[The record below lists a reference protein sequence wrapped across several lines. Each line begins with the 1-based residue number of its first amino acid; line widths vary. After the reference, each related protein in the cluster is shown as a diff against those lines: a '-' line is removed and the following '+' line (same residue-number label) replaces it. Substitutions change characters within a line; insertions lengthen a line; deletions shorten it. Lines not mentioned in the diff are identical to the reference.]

1 MNYIGRSGD
10 WAAYQRSGKT
20 VFVNVYT
27 LDTTDPID
35 SSLVASGLAFSQQ
48 DEIVEIENSARES
61 FIGTSVFSASFGE
74 DEMIKIPADVKAAA
88 KRAIE
93 WRRIYNRGGTD
104 VGMNTAR
111 MLAKHDRISIRKIR
125 HIAKYFPRHE
135 VDNKAEGWKS
145 GEKGF
150 PSAGRVAWDLWGGDA
165 GRRWASGHVARAD
178 KRSLVASALF
188 AVDVQ
193 DAELDDNGS
202 FSDGFD
208 PTIPHVYFPSR
219 QLPFVCMYCT
229 NSPDNPVHDEGAVDY
244 SLQDINPDSAHFFTE
259 TPGEPTV
266 CAVCE
271 KDENSW
277 QHQHANYA
285 YQLLNPQENQSHYNL
300 VEEVAVP
307 RAVSASA
314 YRVSGDRILAHQAS
328 TSSAISSGVD
338 YYVSVSADDQM
349 VATGLFKEAG
359 DAWYEWSPLAAAW
372 LKSNPE
378 GPVYLVDV
386 DEDTAK
392 FVVDSLSMH
401 EGSADLREVDRDE
414 YDLHEQHIQFVDWNF
429 IDGLLA
435 PSQFFSTFADVGT
448 DGYTPEER
456 AKNAAAQVRD
466 KNGRFAKTSSKVY
479 APDGTTG
486 TITKINK
493 DNKTVTV
500 QDDNGKETDY
510 LAKDVV
516 IRNPQP
522 VSTVDLDKIRA
533 IPRAVRPDQKAGGI
547 GMLQPMGRDQISQ
560 VIADYAKFIES
571 ERASTASNFGTI
583 TDKAGVKVYDRI
595 DDLDVSPIYMAIVDD
610 VDHAAILDMIAII
623 PASSTGSEVET
634 VRLTDLG
641 WEIDPEIKADLLSS
655 VPPAVSV
662 LAGDQIE
669 SVKQQI
675 ISWYAEQGDSSAPE
689 QAMSAEMYDE
699 FGALTA
705 AGGADRNRG
714 NAEELR
720 RYWLYGKGAAK
731 IRWNT
736 PGDWTRCY
744 KHLVKY
750 MGPRAK
756 GYCALRHKEAT
767 GTWTGS
773 RLNVGHK
780 NKSNFNSSEVASSVD
795 NFELCDACVE
805 QMMNDPELVADME
818 SDEATIVAAG
828 GADRNRGNAEKLRRY
843 WTVGKG
849 GLKIRWNT
857 PGDWTRCNRYL
868 KKYMGPRAKGY
879 CSLRHK
885 EMTGTWPGSR
895 NNIGNR
901 KRKFSTRDSM
911 FFTPG
916 DLFDLTPEEEVL
928 SIIACGANMHDEY
941 IPEIPQEVE
950 IEGGGMPFRIPTV
963 APVNIESGD
972 GRLIRP
978 MALTYRDLPIPLMWQ
993 IKTGTGH
1000 DGAVVVGRIDSI
1012 EMLPNGSLGNA
1023 RGMFDTNPYARE
1035 AQRMVKEGF
1044 LRGVSVDLDR
1054 FQAISKAD
1062 ESLKEASENENII
1075 GNDKT
1080 EISQG
1085 RVMGVT
1091 IVPKPA
1097 FQECSI
1103 EIDYDA
1109 MSGEVPEVVDGTYA
1123 GVPSDDKD
1131 AEAIVA
1137 AALIAAGIPVAP
1149 PSSWFNNPNLDKPTP
1164 LTVEND
1170 GRVFGHI
1177 ATWTTDHIGL
1187 PFATKPPRSRSS
1199 YAYFHTGS
1207 LHTED
1212 GDLVPVG
1219 QITLTGGHAPL
1230 DASAASA
1237 AAHYD
1242 NTRSAWCDVHAG
1254 EDEFGIWVAGA
1265 LRPSVSP
1272 EQIRAVRASAPSG
1285 DWRPVNGR
1293 LEMVAVCSV
1302 NVPGFPVTR
1311 AFVASGSLLSLVAAG
1326 TATLLEQYKTADNS
1340 VLDELALRVA
1350 RLEGPQRDKLEAL
1363 RMASL
1368 DRRATEVRTKF
1379 EELAS
1384 SSVAEFRDYNEE
1396 TRAKYAKEG
1405 IAMPDGS
1412 YPIEN
1417 EADLRNAIQAY
1428 GRAKDK
1434 EAAKKH
1440 IISRARALKATDS
1453 LPGKWQE
1460 AALIASAE
1468 DIQAKFESM
1477 GVKTLA
1483 QRYAEANAK
1492 FETFAMK
1499 PGEFDPKAHP
1509 RDDNGKFRAVLARLQ
1524 SDVEEARAAAGDKQ
1538 TDSKVADIK
1547 KIDDHLVGGDLNA
1560 AKVAGQKLILALDR
1574 TDTEI
1579 GDARLAERL
1588 RDDYAIL
1595 GDVVYNIG
1603 VPLGEDKSLRYS
1615 ELPEELKNFIDQLIK
1630 KVDNLSADDEEAKA
1644 VEFLNKYMAGDRQLT
1659 QAEISASLS
1668 KLVRIL
1674 I

>member
-1 MNYIGRSGD
+1 MEYAGRYGD
-10 WAAYQRSGKT
+10 WAAYSRGDKT
-20 VFVNVYT
+20 VFVNVT
-27 LDTTDPID
+27 TFDTTDPID
-35 SSLVASGLAFSQQ
+35 TALVASASGVVHETETE
-48 DEIVEIENSARES
+48 DVESFARES
-61 FIGTSVFSASFGE
+61 FVGLSVFSASFGE

-104 VGMNTAR
+104 VGANTAR
-111 MLAKHDRISIRKIR
+111 MLAKHDRISIRKVR

-165 GRRWASGHVARAD
+165 GRRWASAQVKRAD
-178 KRSLVASALF
+178 KKALVAA
-188 AVDVQ
+188 AYVVDEPDTEEVAGNEY
-193 DAELDDNGS
+193 DS
-202 FSDGFD
+202 TS
-208 PTIPHVYFPSR
+208 PHVFHPIT
-219 QLPFVCMYCT
+219 QLPYSCMYCMK
-229 NSPDNPVHDEGAVDY
+229 SPDDGIHDENAVDY
-244 SLQDINPDSAHFFTE
+244 YVQDVDPDWAHLFYADPVDE
-259 TPGEPTV
+259 TL
-266 CAVCE
+266 CAICGQA
-271 KDENSW
+271 DDAW
-277 QHQHANYA
+277 QHEHAAYA
-285 YQLLNPQENQSHYNL
+285 LSVTHPDTNQIVADLYQPVAPRKTIVASLLSFNSERVNEYKSNL
-300 VEEVAVP
+300 FGAVN
-307 RAVSASA
+307 
-314 YRVSGDRILAHQAS
+314 DD
-328 TSSAISSGVD
+328 TD
-338 YYVSVSADDQM
+338 YYVSVSNSDNM
-349 VATGLFKEAG
+349 LATGLFKETENG
-359 DAWYEWSPLAAAW
+359 WHEWEASASCWVKSSP
-372 LKSNPE
+372 SS
-378 GPVYLVDV
+378 PVYLIDV
-386 DEDTAK
+386 DQETAQ
-392 FVVDSLSMH
+392 FVINSFADFNNEH
-401 EGSADLREVDRDE
+401 TADLRLVDPE
-414 YDLHEQHIQFVDWNF
+414 EFELHQNHMQDVDWDF
-429 IDGLLA
+429 IDTLLVRTPA
-435 PSQFFSTFADVGT
+435 FSVFATVL
-448 DGYTPEER
+448 DGEYTPEER
-456 AKNAAAQVRD
+456 AKNAKRQVRD
-466 KNGRFAKTSSKVY
+466 KNGRFAKTSAKVY
-479 APDGTTG
+479 LPDGSSG
-486 TITKINK
+486 TITKINPE
-493 DNKTVTV
+493 NQSVTV
-500 QDDNGKETDY
+500 QTEDGKQQDIS
-510 LAKDVV
+510 AKEVV
-516 IRNPQP
+516 IRSPQP
-522 VSTVDLDKIRA
+522 ITKEDLDKIKA
-533 IPRAVRPDQKAGGI
+533 VPRAVRRGQKAGGI
-547 GMLQPMGRDQISQ
+547 DLLPPMDSETLKQ
-560 VIADYAKFIES
+560 VVADYAQYIRD
-571 ERASTASNFGTI
+571 ERAGAQFSELTEV
-583 TDKAGVKVYDRI
+583 DGVKLYKRI
-595 DDLDVSPIYMAIVDD
+595 DDFDVKPLYMAIVDKD
-610 VDHAAILDMIAII
+610 DNDAVLDLIALI
-623 PASSTGSEVET
+623 PASTEGAEVQL
-634 VRLTDLG
+634 VRRTDKG
-641 WEIDPEIKADLLSS
+641 WEVDDEIKDALTSS
-655 VPPAVSV
+655 VPPPVVKLDDTQFAGIEEQV
-662 LAGDQIE
+662 L
-669 SVKQQI
+669 
-675 ISWYAEQGDSSAPE
+675 SWYNQASKDVSAEQAPVV
-689 QAMSAEMYDE
+689 ASLYDD
-699 FGALTA
+699 FGTLVA

-720 RYWLYGKGAAK
+720 RYW
-731 IRWNT
+731 T
-736 PGDWTRCY
+736 T
-744 KHLVKY
+744 
-750 MGPRAK
+750 
-756 GYCALRHKEAT
+756 
-767 GTWTGS
+767 
-773 RLNVGHK
+773 
-780 NKSNFNSSEVASSVD
+780 
-795 NFELCDACVE
+795 
-805 QMMNDPELVADME
+805 
-818 SDEATIVAAG
+818 
-828 GADRNRGNAEKLRRY
+828 
-843 WTVGKG
+843 GKG

-857 PGDWTRCNRYL
+857 PGDWTRCYRHL

-885 EMTGTWPGSR
+885 EMTGTWPGSK

-901 KRKFSTRDSM
+901 KRKFSNSSM
-911 FFTPG
+911 FFTTG
-916 DLFDLTPEEEVL
+916 DLFDLNTEEAVL
-928 SIIACGANMHDEY
+928 SLVACGANMNDEY
-941 IPEIPQEVE
+941 IPEIPQEIE

-1109 MSGEVPEVVDGTYA
+1109 MSGEVPEVVDGMYA
-1123 GVPSDDKD
+1123 GSPSDDKD

-1177 ATWTTDHIGL
+1177 ATWATDHIGL

-1265 LRPSVSP
+1265 LRPSISP

-1384 SSVAEFRDYNEE
+1384 SSIAEFRDYSEE
-1396 TRAKYAKEG
+1396 TRAKYAKKG

-1417 EADLRNAIQAY
+1417 EGDLRNAIQAY

-1483 QRYAEANAK
+1483 QRYSEANAK
-1492 FETFAMK
+1492 FEAFATG
-1499 PGEFDPKAHP
+1499 PQDFDPLAHP
-1509 RDDNGKFRAVLARLQ
+1509 RDDEGKFRGVLARLKD
-1524 SDVEEARAAAGDKQ
+1524 DVEEARSEAGDEK

-1547 KIDDHLVGGDLNA
+1547 KIDDKLVGGDLKA
-1560 AKVAGQKLILALDR
+1560 AKIAGQKLILALDR

-1630 KVDNLSADDEEAKA
+1630 KVNDLSPDTDEAKA
-1644 VEFLNKYMAGDRQLT
+1644 VVFLNKFMAGNRQLT

>member
-1 MNYIGRSGD
+1 VKYVGRTGD
-10 WAAYQRSGKT
+10 WAAYQRGDKT
-20 VFVNVYT
+20 VFVNVNT
-27 LDTTDPID
+27 LDATDPLD
-35 SSLVASGLAFSQQ
+35 VSLVASGTQFTPQEESVET
-48 DEIVEIENSARES
+48 EISARES
-61 FIGTSVFSASFGE
+61 FIGLSVFSASFGE

-165 GRRWASGHVARAD
+165 GRRWASANVERAD
-178 KRSLVASALF
+178 KRALVAAAGSLSD
-188 AVDVQ
+188 DVVTEIEQ
-193 DAELDDNGS
+193 ITPTN
-202 FSDGFD
+202 D
-208 PTIPHVYFPSR
+208 PNSPHVFYPVAS
-219 QLPFVCMYCT
+219 LPFTCMYCLK
-229 NSPDNPVHDEGAVDY
+229 SVDNEVHDEAAADY
-244 SLQDINPDSAHFFTE
+244 STQDIDPDWAHIFDE
-259 TPGEPTV
+259 SPADPNI
-266 CAVCE
+266 CAVCDQE
-271 KDENSW
+271 PGTW
-277 QHQHANYA
+277 QHKHAMYTVA
-285 YQLLNPQENQSHYNL
+285 TLNAVTQDKIRRLAQPSY
-300 VEEVAVP
+300 EVSPIA
-307 RAVSASA
+307 ASA
-314 YRVSGDRILAHQAS
+314 YFVNEDAVLAHIRRKEC
-328 TSSAISSGVD
+328 AIADDVD
-338 YYVSVSADDQM
+338 YYVSVSSDDQM
-349 VATGLFKEAG
+349 HATGLFREQDG
-359 DAWYEWSPLAAAW
+359 TWEQWSALSTTW
-372 LKSNPE
+372 LISAPTA
-378 GPVYLVDV
+378 PVYLVDV
-386 DEDTAK
+386 DQDTAQFVINSFDK
-392 FVVDSLSMH
+392 FDSDTVDLRLADPEEYSIHESSMPFIDWDMVDSVLSSTA
-401 EGSADLREVDRDE
+401 EFGVYDE
-414 YDLHEQHIQFVDWNF
+414 TD
-429 IDGLLA
+429 
-435 PSQFFSTFADVGT
+435 SS
-448 DGYTPEER
+448 DGYTPDER
-456 AKNAAAQVRD
+456 AKNAARQVRD
-466 KNGRFAKTSSKVY
+466 KNGRFAKTSAQVY
-479 APDGTTG
+479 MPDGSTG
-486 TITKINK
+486 KITKIDK
-493 DNKTVTV
+493 DKKTVFVEDSTT
-500 QDDNGKETDY
+500 GKVTEID
-510 LAKDVV
+510 AKQVV

-522 VSTVDLDKIRA
+522 PSLVDLDKIRA
-533 IPRAVRPDQKAGGI
+533 VPRSNRITPKAWVDSLLPPLDKDAINSILTDYSAYLEQQRKVQLKPLPGEPAKPAKKPVETPRPVGA
-547 GMLQPMGRDQISQ
+547 
-560 VIADYAKFIES
+560 FS
-571 ERASTASNFGTI
+571 ELV
-583 TDKAGVKVYDRI
+583 DKNGVKVYESI
-595 DDLDVSPIYMAIVDD
+595 DDFDVKPMYLAIVDKYD
-610 VDHAAILDMIAII
+610 NASVLDMIAVI
-623 PASSTGSEVET
+623 PASSEGTAAQV
-634 VRLTDLG
+634 VRLSDLG
-641 WEIDPEIKADLLSS
+641 WEVDEDIQQELVSS
-655 VPPAVSV
+655 VPPAVV
-662 LAGDQIE
+662 ALKEDQIE
-669 SVKQQI
+669 EVKSQVL
-675 ISWYAEQGDSSAPE
+675 SWYENKGGDA
-689 QAMSAEMYDE
+689 SAEADVAQDQMALLYDE
-699 FGALTA
+699 FGALVA

-744 KHLVKY
+744 KNLVKY

-773 RLNVGHK
+773 R
-780 NKSNFNSSEVASSVD
+780 D
-795 NFELCDACVE
+795 
-805 QMMNDPELVADME
+805 
-818 SDEATIVAAG
+818 
-828 GADRNRGNAEKLRRY
+828 
-843 WTVGKG
+843 
-849 GLKIRWNT
+849 
-857 PGDWTRCNRYL
+857 
-868 KKYMGPRAKGY
+868 
-879 CSLRHK
+879 
-885 EMTGTWPGSR
+885 
-895 NNIGNR
+895 NIGNKNKGGR
-901 KRKFSTRDSM
+901 GKFSNSSL
-911 FFTPG
+911 FFTAN
-916 DLFDLTPEEEVL
+916 DLFDINSEDQVV
-928 SIIACGANMHDEY
+928 SIVACGANMNDEY
-941 IPEIPQEVE
+941 IPEIPQEIE

-1012 EMLPNGSLGNA
+1012 EMLQNGSLGNA

-1062 ESLKEASENENII
+1062 DSLKEASENENII

-1109 MSGEVPEVVDGTYA
+1109 MSGEAPEVVDGMYA
-1123 GVPSDDKD
+1123 GTPSDDKD
-1131 AEAIVA
+1131 AEALVA

-1177 ATWTTDHIGL
+1177 ATWATDHIGL

-1340 VLDELALRVA
+1340 VLDELAIRVA

-1363 RMASL
+1363 RVASL
-1368 DRRATEVRTKF
+1368 DRRVGEARTKF
-1379 EELAS
+1379 EQIAS
-1384 SSVAEFRDYNEE
+1384 SSVAEFRDYSEE
-1396 TRAKYAKEG
+1396 TRAKYAEKG
-1405 IAMPDGS
+1405 VAMPDGS

-1417 EADLRNAIQAY
+1417 ESDLRNAIQAY

-1434 EAAKKH
+1434 EATKKH

-1483 QRYAEANAK
+1483 QRYSEANAK
-1492 FETFAMK
+1492 FEAFATG
-1499 PGEFDPKAHP
+1499 PQDFDPTAHP
-1509 RDDNGKFRAVLARLQ
+1509 RDDKGKFRAVLARLK
-1524 SDVEEARAAAGDKQ
+1524 SDVEEARLDSGDEK
-1538 TDSKVADIK
+1538 TDEKVDEID
-1547 KIDDHLVGGDLNA
+1547 KIDSTLVGGDLEA
-1560 AKVAGQKLILALDR
+1560 AKAAGRKLILALDR

-1603 VPLGEDKSLRYS
+1603 VPIGEDKTLRYS
-1615 ELPEELKNFIDQLIK
+1615 ELPDELKNFIDTLMT
-1630 KVDNLSADDEEAKA
+1630 KVEDLSDDDEPAKA
-1644 VEFLNKYMAGDRQLT
+1644 VEALNRYKSGDDQLT
-1659 QAEISASLS
+1659 QAEISAALS
-1668 KLVRIL
+1668 KLVRLL

>member
-1 MNYIGRSGD
+1 MKYAGRYGD
-10 WAAYQRSGKT
+10 WASYERDNKT
-20 VFVNVYT
+20 VFVNVHT
-27 LDTTDPID
+27 FDVTDPID
-35 SSLVASGLAFSQQ
+35 TALVASASGVTQ
-48 DEIVEIENSARES
+48 EVETEDVENFARES
-61 FIGTSVFSASFGE
+61 FVGLSVFSASFGE
-74 DEMIKIPADVKAAA
+74 DEMIKIPSDVKAAA

-135 VDNKAEGWKS
+135 VDSKAEGWKS

-165 GRRWASGHVARAD
+165 GRRWASAQVKRAD
-178 KRSLVASALF
+178 KKALVAAAYVVDEPDTEEVAGNEYDSA
-188 AVDVQ
+188 
-193 DAELDDNGS
+193 S
-202 FSDGFD
+202 
-208 PTIPHVYFPSR
+208 PHVFHPIT
-219 QLPFVCMYCT
+219 QLPYSCMYCMK
-229 NSPDNPVHDEGAVDY
+229 SPDDTIHDENAVDY
-244 SLQDINPDSAHFFTE
+244 YVQDVDPDWAHLFYADAVDE
-259 TPGEPTV
+259 TL
-266 CAVCE
+266 CAICGQA
-271 KDENSW
+271 DDAW
-277 QHQHANYA
+277 QHEHAAYA
-285 YQLLNPQENQSHYNL
+285 LSVTHPDTNQIVADLYQP
-300 VEEVAVP
+300 VVP
-307 RAVSASA
+307 RKTVVASLLSFNSERVNEYKSNLFTAVN
-314 YRVSGDRILAHQAS
+314 DD
-328 TSSAISSGVD
+328 TD
-338 YYVSVSADDQM
+338 YYVSVSDNDNM
-349 VATGLFKEAG
+349 IATGLFKETENG
-359 DAWYEWSPLAAAW
+359 WYEWEASASCWVKSSP
-372 LKSNPE
+372 SS
-378 GPVYLVDV
+378 PVYLVDV
-386 DEDTAK
+386 DQETAQ
-392 FVVDSLSMH
+392 FVINSFADFNNEH
-401 EGSADLREVDRDE
+401 TADLRLVDPE
-414 YDLHEQHIQFVDWNF
+414 EFELHQNHMQDVDWDF
-429 IDGLLA
+429 IDTLLVRTPA
-435 PSQFFSTFADVGT
+435 FSVFATVL
-448 DGYTPEER
+448 DGEYTPEER
-456 AKNAAAQVRD
+456 AQNAKRQVRD

-479 APDGTTG
+479 LPDGSSG
-486 TITKINK
+486 TITKINPE
-493 DNKTVTV
+493 NKSVTV
-500 QDDNGKETDY
+500 QTEDGKQQDIS
-510 LAKDVV
+510 AKEVV
-516 IRNPQP
+516 IRSPQP
-522 VSTVDLDKIRA
+522 VTKEDLDKIKA
-533 IPRAVRPDQKAGGI
+533 VPRAVRRDQKAVGI
-547 GMLQPMGRDQISQ
+547 DLLPPMDSETLKQ
-560 VIADYAKFIES
+560 VVADYAKYIRD
-571 ERASTASNFGTI
+571 ERASAQFSELKEV
-583 TDKAGVKVYDRI
+583 DGVKLYERI
-595 DDLDVSPIYMAIVDD
+595 DDFDVKPFYMAIVDKD
-610 VDHAAILDMIAII
+610 DNDAVLDLIALI
-623 PASSTGSEVET
+623 PASTEGAEVQV
-634 VRLTDLG
+634 VRRTDKG
-641 WEIDPEIKADLLSS
+641 WEVDDDIKNSLTSS
-655 VPPAVSV
+655 VPPPVVKLDDTQFAGIEEQV
-662 LAGDQIE
+662 L
-669 SVKQQI
+669 
-675 ISWYAEQGDSSAPE
+675 SWYSQAAKDVSTEKAPVV
-689 QAMSAEMYDE
+689 ASLYDD
-699 FGALTA
+699 FGTLIA

-744 KHLVKY
+744 RHLVKY

-780 NKSNFNSSEVASSVD
+780 NKRNFSSVETESFD
-795 NFELCDACVE
+795 SFELCDACVE

-818 SDEATIVAAG
+818 NDEATIVAAG

-843 WTVGKG
+843 WTIGKG

-857 PGDWTRCNRYL
+857 PGDWTRCYRHL

-901 KRKFSTRDSM
+901 KRKFSNNSL
-911 FFTPG
+911 FFTSG
-916 DLFDLTPEEEVL
+916 DLFDFNTEEEVL
-928 SIIACGANMHDEY
+928 SLVACGANMNDEY
-941 IPEIPQEVE
+941 IPEIPQEIE
-950 IEGGGMPFRIPTV
+950 IESGGMPFKIPTV

-1062 ESLKEASENENII
+1062 ESLKEASENESII

-1187 PFATKPPRSRSS
+1187 PFATKPPRSRSN

-1326 TATLLEQYKTADNS
+1326 TSTLLEQYKTADNS

-1368 DRRATEVRTKF
+1368 DRRATQVRTKF

-1384 SSVAEFRDYNEE
+1384 SSVAEFRDYSEE

-1417 EADLRNAIQAY
+1417 ESDLRNAIQAY

-1434 EAAKKH
+1434 EATKKH

-1483 QRYAEANAK
+1483 QRYAEATAK
-1492 FETFAMK
+1492 FETFATG
-1499 PGEFDPKAHP
+1499 PEDFDPLAHP
-1509 RDDNGKFRAVLARLQ
+1509 RADDGKFRAVLAKLKD
-1524 SDVEEARAAAGDKQ
+1524 DVEEGRDAAGDEK
-1538 TDSKVADIK
+1538 TDSKVAEIK

-1560 AKVAGQKLILALDR
+1560 AKIAGQKLILALDR

-1603 VPLGEDKSLRYS
+1603 VPLGEDKTLRYS
-1615 ELPEELKNFIDQLIK
+1615 ELPEELKNFIDQLID
-1630 KVDNLSADDEEAKA
+1630 KVNNLSPDDEEAKA
-1644 VEFLNKYMAGDRQLT
+1644 VKFLNKYMAGDRQLT